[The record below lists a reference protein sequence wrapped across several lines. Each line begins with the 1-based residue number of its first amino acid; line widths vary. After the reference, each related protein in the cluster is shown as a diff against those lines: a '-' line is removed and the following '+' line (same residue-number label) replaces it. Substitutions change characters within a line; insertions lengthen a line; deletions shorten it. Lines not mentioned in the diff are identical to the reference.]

1 MRNMNSNCHL
11 GMRFYFKLIKIWS
24 QATLNDFVNITSR
37 NNVFLGFVH
46 RLVFRNRLRNFQKN
60 NLRPRS
66 SENVEDT
73 QELLA
78 TEGADLSQCT
88 VRLFL
93 SVKYEYHSQ
102 NPRDLTFKIQNVNIK
117 NTLMCEDVEFV
128 RVDHDTFECGAL
140 LKRIKNNRTQY
151 N

>member
-73 QELLA
+73 
-78 TEGADLSQCT
+78 
-88 VRLFL
+88 
-93 SVKYEYHSQ
+93 
-102 NPRDLTFKIQNVNIK
+102 
-117 NTLMCEDVEFV
+117 
-128 RVDHDTFECGAL
+128 
-140 LKRIKNNRTQY
+140 
-151 N
+151 